1 MSEPPPPYTG
11 RSATAEP
18 PTTQYAGYVTIWHSR
33 ALLIG
38 VAALALLAAILT
50 GIGAANFPSAAPVED
65 FYAFGVIVDMVAV
78 AIAMAVMTVVEYL
91 RRRDPIRLQLPVN
104 RRPSVFAI
112 VAVVMG
118 LLTVVVWSVGGGP
131 QQLIDMA
138 QGLRARYMLS
148 TGGLVFAGIPWVLSL
163 VFGAWGFRP
172 RANRLTNVF
181 AIAGVAIGGVLA
193 IVAIIAALVYGAGLS
208 D

>member
-38 VAALALLAAILT
+38 VGALALLAAI
-50 GIGAANFPSAAPVED
+50 AANFPSSAPVED

-172 RANRLTNVF
+172 RANWLTNVF